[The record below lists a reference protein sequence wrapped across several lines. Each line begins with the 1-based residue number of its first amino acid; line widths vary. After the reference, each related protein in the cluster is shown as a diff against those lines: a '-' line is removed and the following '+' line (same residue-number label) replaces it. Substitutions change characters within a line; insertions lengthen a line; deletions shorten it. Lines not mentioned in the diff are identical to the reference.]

1 MIARFFVMLLAI
13 AFSLSALARVNINTA
28 NVDELQTLKGIG
40 EARAQAIVDYRNQ
53 HGPYRSLKELGNIP
67 RFPDNL
73 IDQLRNQMTVG
84 PLEADERPAP
94 RAAEKAP
101 VRVEATKPAAPARPA
116 TPAKPAKPAS
126 VSPGMAIERH
136 ESAAPPAPAR
146 PAMPARPPVAKPAAS
161 DAQPPSLQKPV
172 APAKPAM
179 PAPAKP
185 AVPAAPA
192 KPAVPAAPAASHEHE
207 AAAHDEKPAPARP
220 TIPAPARPAAVH

>member
-1 MIARFFVMLLAI
+1 MIARFVLMLVAI
-13 AFSLSALARVNINTA
+13 TFSLSALARVNINTA
-28 NVDELQTLKGIG
+28 NIEELQTLKGIG

-67 RFPDNL
+67 RFPDKL

-84 PLEADERPAP
+84 PLEAGERPAP
-94 RAAEKAP
+94 RVADKAP
-101 VRVEATKPAAPARPA
+101 VKVEAAKPALPARPA
-116 TPAKPAKPAS
+116 TPAKPAS
-126 VSPGMAIERH
+126 VSPEAVVERH
-136 ESAAPPAPAR
+136 ETAAPPAPAR

-185 AVPAAPA
+185 AVPVALA

-207 AAAHDEKPAPARP
+207 AAAHDEKPVSARP
-220 TIPAPARPAAVH
+220 AMPAPARPAAVH